1 MAKNSSQSKER
12 KERQAVLEAQKKKK
26 EQIIMWSVIAGGIA
40 LILGVIIA
48 IILIVQAS
56 LPTPEPDPTPDPD
69 YSQNAVITDTADQ
82 KVYVPTDKVTNY
94 VRLNVSYTGEYGQ
107 RYNGDIIVELNPD
120 EAPITVANFQKLVS
134 EKFYDDLTFHRIIS
148 GFMIQGGDPLG
159 NGTSGAD
166 EDIKGEFSANGVDNT
181 ITHERGVI
189 SMARS
194 GDQYNDHLYYNT
206 ASSQFFIVHQTSTH
220 LDGKY
225 AAFGKV
231 IYGMD
236 SVDGIAAVK
245 TDANDKPLEKVTLVS
260 ASFVE
265 YKK

>member
-40 LILGVIIA
+40 LILGVTIA
-48 IILIVQAS
+48 IILIVQAA
-56 LPTPEPDPTPDPD
+56 LPKPPEPDPD

-82 KVYVPTDKVTNY
+82 KIYVPTDEVTNY
-94 VRLNVSYTGEYGQ
+94 VRLNVSYTGAYGQ

-159 NGTSGAD
+159 NGTGGAD
-166 EDIKGEFSANGVDNT
+166 EDIKGEFSANGVDNA

-194 GDQYNDHLYYNT
+194 GDPYYNT